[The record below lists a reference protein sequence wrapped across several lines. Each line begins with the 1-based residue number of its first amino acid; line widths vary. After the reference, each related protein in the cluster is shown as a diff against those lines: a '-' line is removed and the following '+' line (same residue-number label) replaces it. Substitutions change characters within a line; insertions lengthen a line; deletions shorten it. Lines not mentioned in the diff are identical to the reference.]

1 MGTLL
6 KVFTVIILFLAVF
19 AFIMGLEL
27 FSKREELIGRTV
39 ALETKIKQIAATIE
53 DKAPEFT
60 GFAERPARDISPVEE
75 NTISSPDEN
84 DFWADTKYDF
94 ALEIRTQPGSG
105 STDMI
110 NLSSAA
116 KEEQLGKYYLME
128 NVDGKL
134 KVKKSEATGQKITTG
149 KGTMDDLLKDVLEK
163 AQLQYKRL
171 NDTRIQLESVRK
183 ELETVIGL
191 LNAEKQSHRSSKVTI
206 KNQRNEIARLQ
217 STIDDRDAEIAKQ
230 KREIS
235 NLNDEVTERDK
246 QILKYVDDIRQIEI
260 QVRRKDEEILALKDK
275 LAGQP
280 IVGTTQNKVAT
291 IVLSPG
297 EKGKIVN
304 VNKEFGFVVIQLN
317 DIAKNEITAN
327 GTGFAPAEMF
337 VYRKENGV
345 DTIVSKIRITNPP
358 DDKNISI
365 ADIVYGWTQTPIK
378 DGDILLNK

>member
-27 FSKREELIGRTV
+27 FSKREELIGRAQ
-39 ALETKIKQIAATIE
+39 ALENMIMKISATIE
-53 DKAPEFT
+53 DKAPTFD

-84 DFWADTKYDF
+84 DYWTDAKYDF

-110 NLSSAA
+110 NLTTTA
-116 KEEQLGKYYLME
+116 KKEQLGQYYLME
-128 NVDGKL
+128 SVDGKL

-206 KNQRNEIARLQ
+206 KNQRNDIARLQ
-217 STIDDRDAEIAKQ
+217 SIIDDRDAEIAKQ

-246 QILKYVDDIRQIEI
+246 LILKYVDDIRQIDI
-260 QVRRKDEEILALKDK
+260 QVKRKDEEIRDLKSK
-275 LAGQP
+275 LESQITP
-280 IVGTTQNKVAT
+280 LTSINKVAT

-297 EKGKIVN
+297 EKGKIVT
-304 VNKEFGFVVIQLN
+304 VNKEFGFVVVQLN
-317 DIAKNEITAN
+317 DTAKNEITAN

-345 DTIVSKIRITNPP
+345 DTIVSKIRIANPP
-358 DDKNISI
+358 DDKNITI

-378 DGDILLNK
+378 DGDVLLNK